1 MPTWKVLRRALA
13 PTALAAVLAAPFTM
27 PSPALATGVLA
38 PQVVAAV
45 APVSFVGLPDRPL
58 PSDHAAHPMTVTYRN
73 DSSADRTV
81 APQILVESPDDG
93 PFLAPT
99 DIKLE
104 VLTGG
109 HWRTVRLASQTGTL
123 YTDLTRAKLVLH
135 SHHTLT
141 QRYRLTVVKAGPG
154 TVQPRIALYA

>member
-1 MPTWKVLRRALA
+1 MPTRKILHRALA
-13 PTALAAVLAAPFTM
+13 LTALAALPAAAFTQ
-27 PSPALATGVLA
+27 PSQAVATAASA
-38 PQVVAAV
+38 PQVAAV
-45 APVSFVGLPDRPL
+45 AAPTSFVDLPGRAL
-58 PSDHAAHPMTVTYRN
+58 PSDHAAHRITVTYRN

-93 PFLAPT
+93 PFLAPA

-109 HWRTVRLASQTGTL
+109 HWTTVRLASQTGTL

-141 QRYRLTVVKAGPG
+141 QQYRLTVVKAGPG
-154 TVQPRIALYA
+154 TAQPRVALYA

>member
-1 MPTWKVLRRALA
+1 MSTWKILRRALA
-13 PTALAAVLAAPFTM
+13 PTALATVLAAAFTL
-27 PSPALATGVLA
+27 PSPALATEALA
-38 PQVVAAV
+38 PQVAAAA

-58 PSDHAAHPMTVTYRN
+58 PTDHAAHPITVTYRN

-81 APQILVESPDDG
+81 APQILVESPDNG
-93 PFLAPT
+93 PFLAPR

-109 HWRTVRLASQTGTL
+109 HWKTVRLASETGTL

-141 QRYRLTVVKAGPG
+141 QRYRLTVVNAGPG

>member
-13 PTALAAVLAAPFTM
+13 PTALAAVLAMPFTM
-27 PSPALATGVLA
+27 PSPALATGAFA
-38 PQVVAAV
+38 PQVVTAV

-58 PSDHAAHPMTVTYRN
+58 PSDHSAHPITVTYRN

-104 VLTGG
+104 VLSGG
-109 HWRTVRLASQTGTL
+109 HWKTVRLASETGTL

-141 QRYRLTVVKAGPG
+141 QRYRLTVVNAGPG
-154 TVQPRIALYA
+154 TVQPRIALYS

>member
-1 MPTWKVLRRALA
+1 MSTRKILRRALA
-13 PTALAAVLAAPFTM
+13 PTALATVLAAAFTL
-27 PSPALATGVLA
+27 PSPALATEALA
-38 PQVVAAV
+38 PQVAAAA

-58 PSDHAAHPMTVTYRN
+58 PTDHAAHPITVTYRN

-81 APQILVESPDDG
+81 APQILVESPDNG
-93 PFLAPT
+93 PFLAPR

-109 HWRTVRLASQTGTL
+109 RWKTVRLASETGTL

-141 QRYRLTVVKAGPG
+141 QRYRLTVVNAGPG